1 MNQRF
6 ASSAITAVALG
17 ALLVPPTAARAETM
31 HLQVDTQKSNISA
44 TVEEPLSRFRD
55 VAFAEGS
62 FRISF
67 GAISGD
73 PSDVAATGHVELT
86 IDLTTYSSGSE
97 RRDRTILSSSLETRL
112 YPTATFVSTR
122 TEKVEVVVPGAV
134 GSATVVGNLTLHGET
149 HRISVP
155 VQLSLSPE
163 GEMTGDGEVTFRY
176 TDYGIKVPKL
186 AYLISAG
193 DEATIKF
200 RIIAETPKAP
210 ASASTNAQGAP

>member
-6 ASSAITAVALG
+6 ASWATTAVALG
-17 ALLVPPTAARAETM
+17 ALVAAPNRALAETM
-31 HLQVDTQKSNISA
+31 HLQVDTQKSHLSA

-97 RRDRTILSSSLETRL
+97 RRDRTILSSALETRL
-112 YPTATFVSTR
+112 YPTATFASTR
-122 TEKVEVVVPGAV
+122 IEKVEVVVPGAV
-134 GSATVVGNLTLHGET
+134 GSATVAGNLTLHGET
-149 HRISVP
+149 RPIKVP
-155 VQLSLSPE
+155 VRLSLSPD
-163 GEMTGDGEVTFRY
+163 GELTADGEVTFRY
-176 TDYGIKVPKL
+176 TDFGVKVPRL
-186 AYLISAG
+186 AYLVSAG
-193 DEATIKF
+193 NEATIKF
-200 RIIAETPKAP
+200 RIVAETPKAP
-210 ASASTNAQGAP
+210 PSTSSATPGAP